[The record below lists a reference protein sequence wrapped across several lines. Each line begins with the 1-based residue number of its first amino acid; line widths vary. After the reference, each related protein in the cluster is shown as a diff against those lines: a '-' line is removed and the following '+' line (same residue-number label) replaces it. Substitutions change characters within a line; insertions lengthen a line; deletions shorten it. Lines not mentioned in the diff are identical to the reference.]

1 MSTACSDSILTEV
14 HWLMHI
20 KFDLLLLFIPSSPT
34 HAMFLVTIEGNM
46 LVSDGAAAD

>member
-1 MSTACSDSILTEV
+1 MSTACSDSILTEA

-20 KFDLLLLFIPSSPT
+20 KLDLLLFIPPSPT
-34 HAMFLVTIEGNM
+34 HTMFLVTIEGNM